1 MNNFIVGFSQL
12 ASVEALVILLAGLVI
27 GILFGATPGLS
38 TSMGMAFML
47 PITYAM
53 EPLAAFVMMTGLY
66 IGGTSGGLIT
76 ATLIG
81 IPGTPA
87 SVATVFDG
95 FPLSK
100 RGEPGKAL
108 GVGITSSFFGGILS
122 LIFLF
127 LFAPTLA
134 SVAVNFGPADY
145 FAVSF
150 FALTL
155 IAGLS
160 SGNMVKGV
168 ISGLVGLILSTIGG
182 APLDNTVRFTF
193 GIADFRNG
201 FQLICVLIGVYAVTE
216 LFSFAEISDKDNN
229 IVFESEKIKGLGI
242 KLSEFKGKVWQV
254 IRSALIGTGIGM
266 LPGIGAGTSNILAY
280 SVAKN
285 SSKHPEEFGKGS
297 VEGIIASETAN
308 NAVTGG
314 ALIPLLSLGIPG
326 DAGTAI
332 FLAALTLHG
341 IAPGP
346 LVFTKNGSDI
356 YAIFAALV
364 IGNIFM
370 ILLMTGCMRGF
381 LKLVRI
387 PKHLMLTAVIVM
399 CIVGAFGSNNRIFD
413 MWSVLICGVIGY
425 AMIKLGFGMTPL
437 VMGFILGPTVE
448 INLLR
453 GLQFSDG
460 NFMAFFQ
467 RPISA
472 IFLSITVIYLVA
484 TVVREIRKKK
494 SGKSV

>member
-1 MNNFIVGFSQL
+1 MENFITGFSQIL
-12 ASVEALVILLAGLVI
+12 SAEALLILLVGLCI

-47 PITYAM
+47 PVTYAM
-53 EPLAAFVMMTGLY
+53 QPLLAFVMMTGLY

-95 FPLSK
+95 YPMAK
-100 RGEPGKAL
+100 RGEPGRAL
-108 GVGITSSFFGGILS
+108 GLGIVSSFLGGMIS
-122 LIFLF
+122 LAFLF
-127 LFAPTLA
+127 LFAPSLA
-134 SVAVNFGPADY
+134 SVAINFGPADY
-145 FAVSF
+145 FSVSF

-160 SGNMVKGV
+160 SGNMIKGL
-168 ISGLVGLILSTIGG
+168 ISGLVGLMLATVGG
-182 APLDNTVRFTF
+182 APLDNTYRYTL
-193 GIADFRNG
+193 GIDDFRNG
-201 FQLICVLIGVYAVTE
+201 YQLVCVLIGVYAVTE
-216 LFSFAEISDKDNN
+216 LFSFAETAHRDQTLAFGDER
-229 IVFESEKIKGLGI
+229 VRGLGV
-242 KLSEFKGKVWQV
+242 KLSEFKGEVGNV

-285 SSKHPEEFGKGS
+285 ASKTPEAFGRGS
-297 VEGIIASETAN
+297 KSGIIASETAN

-346 LVFTKNGSDI
+346 LVFTKNGGDI
-356 YAIFAALV
+356 YAIFAALIV
-364 IGNIFM
+364 GNLFM
-370 ILLMTGCMRGF
+370 ILTMSGCMRYF
-381 LKLVRI
+381 IKLVKI
-387 PKHLMLTAVIVM
+387 PKSLMLSAVIVM
-399 CIVGAFGSNNRIFD
+399 CVVGAFGVNNRVFD
-413 MWSVLICGVIGY
+413 MWTVLICGVIGY
-425 AMIKLGFGMTPL
+425 AMIQFGFDMTPL
-437 VMGFILGPTVE
+437 VMGFVLGKTVE
-448 INLLR
+448 TNLLR
-453 GLQFSDG
+453 GLQFSNG
-460 NFMAFFQ
+460 SFLAFLQ

-472 IFLSITVIYLVA
+472 TFLGITAIYIIL
-484 TVVREIRKKK
+484 TVVKEIRKSKAK
-494 SGKSV
+494 N

>member
-1 MNNFIVGFSQL
+1 MENFIIGFSQIL
-12 ASVEALVILLAGLVI
+12 SVETLAILLLGLCL

-47 PITYAM
+47 PVTYAM
-53 EPLAAFVMMTGLY
+53 SPLLAFTMMTGLY

-95 FPLSK
+95 YPMTK
-100 RGEPGKAL
+100 KGEPGRAL
-108 GVGITSSFFGGILS
+108 GLGIVSSFLGGMIS
-122 LIFLF
+122 LVFLF
-127 LFAPTLA
+127 LFAPSLA
-134 SVAVNFGPADY
+134 NVAINFGPADY
-145 FAVSF
+145 FSVSF

-160 SGNMVKGV
+160 SGNMIKGL
-168 ISGLVGLILSTIGG
+168 ISGLVGLMLATVGG
-182 APLDNTVRFTF
+182 APLDNTTRFTM
-193 GIADFRNG
+193 GIDEFRNG
-201 FQLICVLIGVYAVTE
+201 FQLVCVLIGVYAVTE
-216 LFSFAEISDKDNN
+216 LFACAETAHKEQKLNIKSDK
-229 IVFESEKIKGLGI
+229 IHGLGI
-242 KLSEFKGKVWQV
+242 KLSEFKGEVLGV
-254 IRSALIGTGIGM
+254 LRAALIGTGIGI

-285 SSKHPEEFGKGS
+285 SSKHPEEFGHGAKA
-297 VEGIIASETAN
+297 GIIASETAN

-346 LVFTKNGSDI
+346 LVFTKNGNDI
-356 YAIFAALV
+356 YAIFAALIV
-364 IGNIFM
+364 CNILM
-370 ILLMTGCMRGF
+370 ILVMSGCMRWF
-381 LKLVRI
+381 IQLVKI
-387 PKHLMLTAVIVM
+387 PKNLMLSAVMVM
-399 CIVGAFGSNNRIFD
+399 CVVGAFGVNNRIFD
-413 MWSVLICGVIGY
+413 MWTVLICGVIGY
-425 AMIKLGFGMTPL
+425 VMIKFGFDMTPL

-448 INLLR
+448 TNLLR
-453 GLQFSDG
+453 GLQFSNG
-460 NFMAFFQ
+460 NFLAFLQ

-472 IFLSITVIYLVA
+472 IFLGITAVYIVF
-484 TVVREIRKKK
+484 TVVKEIRKAAAKQ
-494 SGKSV
+494 S